1 MNAEGNT
8 FRWTNLVPDESNTF
22 LWTNFLPGNHTA
34 LRIRADSEE
43 DMSSQGIVLPS
54 YMRTTMTVP
63 VHRQVLDSS
72 PIVNKKSDSECESNS
87 TTTLESESKR
97 SETKKK
103 RTKDK
108 KKKKHKHRKKQEPE
122 QELATTI
129 QQEDSKNYLLAG
141 MESFHSESNTDGR
154 KKKSKKK
161 KRHST
166 TVTLDTPSTPLDCN
180 ITAMTENEMHHSP
193 HKSETARLLTQLL
206 LQDIHQPLI
215 PAESEKLTNEH
226 TNTRENVRVPSDTS
240 NRKGESSMKHTPQT
254 NEQMSPSKVESRRS
268 KGDIDPY
275 NLRKPRSKSSQPA
288 TRTHDSTLRHSPQ
301 RVHRGDTSEKFKSH
315 RKKSKSTPST
325 PTNRRKL
332 LKEILN
338 DKEIKSSHQL
348 RNEHHTKQRD
358 IRHGDTK
365 KRGTQERSSA
375 SSIQGNNHFTPPLV
389 HVSDLATR
397 DDLEHNP
404 SLNLDGL
411 VLQGT
416 VDTSYPPHHV
426 CDTSVAVRQPRNSIG
441 TLTIGNSG
449 TETVTNQNSR
459 SYAVIMSPYQ
469 VGRQTK
475 LNQSLLQ
482 HMTSHD
488 TKNTDDDSSA
498 KITEVSVGKLSN
510 LSLEGQS
517 QDLKPAYLKEVKIV
531 VKSDKK
537 IKKLSFRQ
545 KMILACCCKP
555 RDSFE

>member
-1 MNAEGNT
+1 
-8 FRWTNLVPDESNTF
+8 
-22 LWTNFLPGNHTA
+22 
-34 LRIRADSEE
+34 
-43 DMSSQGIVLPS
+43 
-54 YMRTTMTVP
+54 MRTTMTVP

-72 PIVNKKSDSECESNS
+72 PIANKKSDSECESNS

-97 SETKKK
+97 SDTKKK

-108 KKKKHKHRKKQEPE
+108 KKKKKHRKKQE
-122 QELATTI
+122 QELATV
-129 QQEDSKNYLLAG
+129 QQDGSKKYLLAG

-180 ITAMTENEMHHSP
+180 ITAMTENERHHSP
-193 HKSETARLLTQLL
+193 HKSETARLLNQLL

-226 TNTRENVRVPSDTS
+226 TNTRENVLVPFDTS
-240 NRKGESSMKHTPQT
+240 NRKGESSMKHTPPT

-301 RVHRGDTSEKFKSH
+301 RVYRGDTSEKFKSH
-315 RKKSKSTPST
+315 CKKSKSTPST

-332 LKEILN
+332 LKEMLN

-375 SSIQGNNHFTPPLV
+375 STIQGNNHFTPPLV

-397 DDLEHNP
+397 DDLEHNS
-404 SLNLDGL
+404 SLKLDEL

-416 VDTSYPPHHV
+416 VDTSYRPHHV
-426 CDTSVAVRQPRNSIG
+426 RDTSVAVCQLPNSIG

-449 TETVTNQNSR
+449 TETITNQNSR
-459 SYAVIMSPYQ
+459 SSAVIVTPNQ
-469 VGRQTK
+469 VERQTK
-475 LNQSLLQ
+475 LKQNLLQ
-482 HMTSHD
+482 HLTSHD

-517 QDLKPAYLKEVKIV
+517 QDLKPTYLKEVKID

-537 IKKLSFRQ
+537 VKKLSFRQ
-545 KMILACCCKP
+545 KMISACCCKP
-555 RDSFE
+555 RDAFE